1 MHITKTKNISI
12 DLHNSSI
19 NNLIFDE
26 SIRVDEFNKLRE
38 SVGWPKLSDKQATAC
53 IKNSSFLVSV
63 RNSNDIVGMG
73 RVLCDFGNTALIS
86 DVIVI
91 PQYQGLG
98 IGSRIISKLKEKI
111 VQMLEKNEFITIFLF
126 SENGKEQFY
135 NKLGFKSAPNEICG
149 AGMMKVEWKK

>member
-111 VQMLEKNEFITIFLF
+111 V
-126 SENGKEQFY
+126 
-135 NKLGFKSAPNEICG
+135 
-149 AGMMKVEWKK
+149 